1 MPGLTTLFATFYQ
14 QGLQLLVRPK
24 KNMKPLAALPTDIRL
39 LKQRAVIE
47 SVNDILATVCN
58 VEHSRHRNAL
68 HGLANILSAL
78 VAYQYLK
85 HKPHVFI
92 PNAINYLQAA

>member
-1 MPGLTTLFATFYQ
+1 
-14 QGLQLLVRPK
+14 
-24 KNMKPLAALPTDIRL
+24 MKPLAAWPADIRL
-39 LKQRAVIE
+39 LKQRSVIE

-68 HGLANILSAL
+68 HGLAKILSAL
-78 VAYQYLK
+78 IAYQYLE

-92 PNAINYLQAA
+92 PHAINYLKAAA